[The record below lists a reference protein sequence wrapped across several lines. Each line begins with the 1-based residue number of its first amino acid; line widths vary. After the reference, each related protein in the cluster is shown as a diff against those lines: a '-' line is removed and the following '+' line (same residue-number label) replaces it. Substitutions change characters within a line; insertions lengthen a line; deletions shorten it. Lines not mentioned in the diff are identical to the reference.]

1 MFGKKV
7 SKDMSVSNIISAY
20 PHAREIMSAHGI
32 KFIGKDLSPL
42 ESLEK
47 VSKGNGLQDKDISD
61 IVSEISAYKES
72 KIVKIDVTPD
82 AAEKLKN
89 VLKEKNKKAVRLR
102 LYSDG
107 CAMYTYD
114 IDFLNVKPSNDVEI
128 KLNGV
133 RFFIEKKSIDFLNG
147 TKMRYDTSEDAF
159 VFDNPNVKK

>member
-7 SKDMSVSNIISAY
+7 SKQMSVSNIIAAY

-42 ESLEK
+42 EPLEK
-47 VSKGNGLQDKDISD
+47 VAKGNGLQDSD
-61 IVSEISAYKES
+61 IADMVSEISAYKES
-72 KIVKIDVTPD
+72 KVIKIDVTPA
-82 AAEKLKN
+82 AAEKLRS
-89 VLKEKNKKAVRLR
+89 VLKEKDKKAVRLR

-133 RFFIEKKSIDFLNG
+133 RFFIEKKSIGFLDG
-147 TKMRYDTSEDAF
+147 TRISYDTAQGAF
-159 VFDNPNVKK
+159 AFDNPNVKK